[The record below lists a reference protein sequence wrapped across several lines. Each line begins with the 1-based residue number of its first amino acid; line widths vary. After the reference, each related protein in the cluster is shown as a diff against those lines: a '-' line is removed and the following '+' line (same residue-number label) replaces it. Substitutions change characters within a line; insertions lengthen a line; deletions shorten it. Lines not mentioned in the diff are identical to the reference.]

1 MKTSDYLIFF
11 GVVFAIYGLVNFYIF
26 IRGWQALPAGSG
38 VRTFYLSLFLFFSL
52 SFFAGRFLERVWMSP
67 LSTALVWVGSFWLA
81 GMAYFFLSLL
91 VLDLIRLVNSLVP
104 FFPEFVT
111 RDYPRTKLC
120 LMVGVVVLTI
130 GVVIGGAI
138 NALVPETR
146 VLEVAV
152 PKKAKGISSFR
163 IVAASDIHLGTIIGG
178 SRLNRLVERING
190 LNPDIVLLP
199 GDIIDEDVAPVIAK
213 DLGDSLRNIR
223 SRLGVVA
230 VTGNHEYIG
239 GADRACAY
247 LAEHGI
253 TVLRDSVLALDC
265 GVQIVGREDRSI
277 RQFSGKQRKPLEEL
291 MVGVDRSLPVVLL
304 DHQPIGL
311 DQAERSGVDVQLSGH
326 THHGQLWPFNL
337 ITNAIYEVSWGF
349 LQKGGTSI
357 YVSSG
362 FGTWG
367 PPVRTGNRPEVVS
380 LTLQFLE

>member
-1 MKTSDYLIFF
+1 
-11 GVVFAIYGLVNFYIF
+11 
-26 IRGWQALPAGSG
+26 
-38 VRTFYLSLFLFFSL
+38 VRTFYLPLFLFFSL

-81 GMAYFFLSLL
+81 AMAYFFLSLL
-91 VLDLIRLVNSLVP
+91 LLDLVRLVNSLVP

-120 LMVGVVVLTI
+120 LMAGVVVLTI
-130 GVVIGGAI
+130 AVVIGGAI
-138 NALVPETR
+138 NALMPETR

-152 PKKAKGISSFR
+152 PKKAKGTSSFH

-199 GDIIDEDVAPVIAK
+199 GDIIDEDVAPVIAQ
-213 DLGDSLRNIR
+213 DLGSSLRNIR

-253 TVLRDSVLALDC
+253 TVLRDSVLVLDC
-265 GVQIVGREDRSI
+265 GVQIIGREDRSI

-291 MVGVDRSLPVVLL
+291 MSGVDRSLPVVLL

-311 DQAERSGVDVQLSGH
+311 DQAERSGVEIGRAHV
-326 THHGQLWPFNL
+326 
-337 ITNAIYEVSWGF
+337 
-349 LQKGGTSI
+349 
-357 YVSSG
+357 
-362 FGTWG
+362 
-367 PPVRTGNRPEVVS
+367 
-380 LTLQFLE
+380 